1 MSSRLRVGVFL
12 LVYGVGLA
20 APQAAGVSEQQADAF
35 AKKLATLT
43 ARGVSGV
50 RGEARGPQRTP
61 FTEVEVNSWFA
72 YRSQEMLP
80 TGVTDPRVTIVGD
93 GKLRGA
99 ATVDLEAVAKR
110 RATGRALDPWSYLG
124 GRLPVTVSGVLRTQ
138 RCRAVRPGRSGCIR
152 HPGSNVGPAG
162 HRGLLFENHRRS
174 GRCPSERAVQASSA
188 DQADRSRTGA
198 GRRRSIASGAQ
209 RIRSPLLFNS

>member
-1 MSSRLRVGVFL
+1 MSSLRVGVFL

-138 RCRAVRPGRSGCIR
+138 NGVGQFDLEEAAVSGI
-152 HPGSNVGPAG
+152 PVPTSVLQDIVAYY
-162 HRGLLFENHRRS
+162 
-174 GRCPSERAVQASSA
+174 
-188 DQADRSRTGA
+188 SRTTDDPEGV
-198 GRRRSIASGAQ
+198 RLNEPFKLPAQ
-209 RIRSPLLFNS
+209 IKQIEVGQGQAVVVQ